1 MRMEV
6 KVDSRNALAVFG
18 GKYQRLMSA
27 EATRVVK
34 RSRKRIR
41 REIFRYGKKTR
52 RLSALFFRKGNKGTP
67 ADRYVHANP
76 ESDFISP
83 AQIVHGFT
91 RTIEISNAPLNLW
104 TSPKNISASVKTK
117 TGRKWMIY
125 SQIHSKLRK
134 QPGVFWLSWASGKLK
149 WSSILTEGQKGLAFI
164 RRDYPSA
171 HIPPAKAESND
182 TLAVMKGPSFASV
195 MRKSGAGARI
205 ISQGEKRFGE
215 DYAKALNRMHEK
227 LNAGVL

>member
-1 MRMEV
+1 MRLTV
-6 KVDSRNALAVFG
+6 KVDSSRALTVFN

-41 REIFRYGKKTR
+41 KEMFRYGKKTR
-52 RLSALFFRKGNKGTP
+52 LLSPLFFRKGNKATP

-76 ESDFISP
+76 EPDFISP
-83 AQIVHGFT
+83 AQIVNGFT

-104 TSPKNISASVKTK
+104 TSPKNISTPVKTRSGK
-117 TGRKWMIY
+117 KWMVQ
-125 SQIHSKLRK
+125 SKIHSQLRK
-134 QPGVFWLSWASGKLK
+134 QHGVFWLTWGSGKLK
-149 WSSILTEGQKGLAFI
+149 WSASLESGKKGLAFI

-171 HIPPAKAESND
+171 HVPAAKVGANPE
-182 TLAVMKGPSFASV
+182 LAVVKGPSFASV

-205 ISQGEKRFGE
+205 ISEGEKRFAA
-215 DYAKALNRMHEK
+215 DYAKALNRMHDRI
-227 LNAGVL
+227 NSI